1 MNSNQ
6 KLIRFCV
13 VGVLTALLQATLLY
27 GGVELAGGNP
37 AIVSSVAFVIVVAF
51 NYLMHYSWTFAEP
64 APHTQTFSRYLF
76 MIFCGF
82 LINGSIMYVGVTQFD
97 INYLLVQAVAFIA
110 VIAWNFSV
118 ALLWVFRS

>member
-1 MNSNQ
+1 MNSSQ

-27 GGVELAGGNP
+27 AGVELAGGDP
-37 AIVSSVAFVIVVAF
+37 TIVSSIAFAIVVMF
-51 NYLMHYSWTFAEP
+51 NYLMHYSWTFSDP
-64 APHTQTFSRYLF
+64 APHTQTLSRYLF

-97 INYLLVQAVAFIA
+97 INYLLVQAVAFSA